1 MLRPVGRT
9 CWAAVPAGIN
19 RVERLVDAEIALAG
33 RSFTVRSL
41 DAVARLSQYGW
52 LDKKGE
58 RGMVQRIETA
68 GAATAAKTADT
79 SVAYETPDV
88 AAMPAGRR
96 DYGHIPF
103 DGLPNTRDLGG
114 LTGADGKTVR
124 RGRLLRS
131 GALIFGT
138 DGDIARLRDEY
149 RLRLVVDLR
158 NNEELAELPDPMEQL
173 PGAAFVHA
181 SIFED
186 RHAGITQE
194 REAQLEAA
202 RKRVAESGDPV
213 DFMVMLYP
221 AMLMDEVGQK
231 GYQEF
236 FEALLACEDG
246 AALWHCHV
254 GRDRCGMASVLVE
267 SALGVPVEQIRADYL
282 ATNLFAPA
290 QLTADGAASLRS
302 LGAVTCAVEREYGD
316 YLGYIKEAL
325 GVAPSA
331 IRDLRAR
338 MLE

>member
-1 MLRPVGRT
+1 MAERIEPVG
-9 CWAAVPAGIN
+9 AP
-19 RVERLVDAEIALAG
+19 
-33 RSFTVRSL
+33 
-41 DAVARLSQYGW
+41 
-52 LDKKGE
+52 
-58 RGMVQRIETA
+58 
-68 GAATAAKTADT
+68 
-79 SVAYETPDV
+79 VAYETPDA

-96 DYGHIPF
+96 DYGRIPF

-114 LTGADGKTVR
+114 LTGADGRTVR
-124 RGRLLRS
+124 RGSLLRS

-138 DGDIARLRDEY
+138 DDDIARLRDDY
-149 RLRLVVDLR
+149 RVRLVVDLR

-173 PGAAFVHA
+173 PDAAFVHA
-181 SIFED
+181 IIFED

-202 RKRVAESGDPV
+202 RKRVKESGDPV

-221 AMLMDEVGQK
+221 AMLLDEAGRK

-267 SALGVPVEQIRADYL
+267 SALGVPAEQIRADYL

-302 LGAVTCAVEREYGD
+302 LAAVTRAVEREYGD
-316 YLGYIKEAL
+316 YLAYIKEAL

-331 IRDLRAR
+331 IEDLRAR
-338 MLE
+338 MLV

>member
-1 MLRPVGRT
+1 MVKRGET
-9 CWAAVPAGIN
+9 
-19 RVERLVDAEIALAG
+19 VEG
-33 RSFTVRSL
+33 P
-41 DAVARLSQYGW
+41 
-52 LDKKGE
+52 
-58 RGMVQRIETA
+58 
-68 GAATAAKTADT
+68 
-79 SVAYETPDV
+79 VAYEAPDV
-88 AAMPAGRR
+88 AAMPPARR
-96 DYGHIPF
+96 DFGHIPF

-114 LTGADGKTVR
+114 LIGADGKTIR

-138 DGDIARLRDEY
+138 DNDIARLRDDY

-158 NNEELAELPDPMEQL
+158 NNEELAELPDPMGQL
-173 PGAAFVHA
+173 PDASFVHA

-186 RHAGITQE
+186 RRAGITQE

-202 RKRVAESGDPV
+202 RKRVEETGDPV

-221 AMLMDEVGQK
+221 AMLLDEAGRR

-236 FEALLACEDG
+236 FKALLACEDG

-267 SALGVPVEQIRADYL
+267 SALGVSMEQIEADYL

-302 LGAVTCAVEREYGD
+302 LGAVTSAVAKEYGD
-316 YLGYIKEAL
+316 YPGYIKEAL
-325 GVAPSA
+325 GVAPSE

-338 MLE
+338 VLA

>member
-1 MLRPVGRT
+1 MGDDGVIGNMPSSANSVEAMAKAVAAKGHEVPDITAMPVGRR
-9 CWAAVPAGIN
+9 N
-19 RVERLVDAEIALAG
+19 
-33 RSFTVRSL
+33 
-41 DAVARLSQYGW
+41 
-52 LDKKGE
+52 
-58 RGMVQRIETA
+58 
-68 GAATAAKTADT
+68 
-79 SVAYETPDV
+79 
-88 AAMPAGRR
+88 
-96 DYGHIPF
+96 YGHIPF

-114 LTGADGKTVR
+114 LAGSGGKMVR
-124 RGRLLRS
+124 RGCLLRS

-138 DGDIARLRDEY
+138 DGDLARLRDDY

-158 NNEELAELPDPMEQL
+158 NNEELAELPDPMGQFPE
-173 PGAAFVHA
+173 AVFAHA

-186 RHAGITQE
+186 SHAGITQE

-202 RKRVAESGDPV
+202 RKRVEETGDPV

-221 AMLMDEVGQK
+221 AMLMDEVGQA
-231 GYQEF
+231 GYRAF
-236 FEALLACEDG
+236 FEALLTCEDG

-267 SALGVPVEQIRADYL
+267 SALGVPAEQIEADYL

-302 LGAVTCAVEREYGD
+302 LGAVTSAVAKEYGD

-338 MLE
+338 VLE